1 MNPGRKKRAKKG
13 IKSLEEQISEH
24 TAKLEKAYEEG
35 RIELSSYYE
44 KEIKKFQGNIE
55 KKKTAIKKR

>member
-44 KEIKKFQGNIE
+44 KRKSKNSKG
-55 KKKTAIKKR
+55 T